1 MIERFS
7 DKVVLISGAARGQGA
22 DEARRFAAEGAQ
34 VVLGDVL
41 VDEIEALAAE
51 LGEVAAAVP
60 LDVTSPEAWASAV
73 ATAEDRFGGIDVLV
87 NNAGIALL
95 TPIVGGDVD
104 DYLKVVMVNQVGVYL
119 GMRAAAPA
127 MTARGGGSIVNIS
140 SVDGMVGMP
149 LVAGYVSSKFAVRG
163 LTKVG
168 ALELAP
174 AAIRVNSVHPG
185 YVDTPMLRDSTN
197 DELLAAFVSSVPL
210 GRVGTTEEV
219 ADLVLFLASDD
230 SRYCTGSEFVI
241 DGGLI
246 SGISLNLP
254 AH

>member
-22 DEARRFAAEGAQ
+22 DEARRFAAEGAR

-168 ALELAP
+168 ALELA
-174 AAIRVNSVHPG
+174 ASTIRVNSVHPG
-185 YVDTPMLRDSTN
+185 FIDTPMLRDSTS
-197 DELLAAFVSSVPL
+197 DELLAGFASTVPL
-210 GRVGTTEEV
+210 GRIGTTEEV

-246 SGISLNLP
+246 SGISLRLP
-254 AH
+254 AP

>member
-1 MIERFS
+1 M
-7 DKVVLISGAARGQGA
+7 AA
-22 DEARRFAAEGAQ
+22 
-34 VVLGDVL
+34 
-41 VDEIEALAAE
+41 
-51 LGEVAAAVP
+51 
-60 LDVTSPEAWASAV
+60 
-73 ATAEDRFGGIDVLV
+73 AEDRFGGLDVLV

-95 TPIVGGDVD
+95 TPIVDGDVD

-127 MTARGGGSIVNIS
+127 MTTHGGGSIVNIS

-230 SRYCTGSEFVI
+230 ARYCTGSEFVI